1 MLLFSQYLSKR
12 GLYLFVLRIAYFVS
26 LFDKYYKDR
35 IWRYFSMTKRQ
46 VETIVYG
53 RKTVKEL
60 NEGSNI
66 TLTENNRSV
75 TIASGAMASVAW
87 GSITGTLASQTDLQN
102 ALNAKPDLIDLSTVA
117 TTGDYND
124 LLNLPAIPVNLNDLG
139 DVVITTPLNG
149 QVVKYNGINWVNATE
164 AATSWGSITGTLS
177 SQTDLNT
184 ALGLKANTAAL
195 APVAFSGLIGDL
207 NNVVFSIPAV
217 GQVLKF
223 NGVNWTND
231 TDLGASPAWGTI
243 SGVLSAQTDLWTELT
258 GKINLVV
265 GPTVGNFPIL
275 TGTGSLLN
283 SSFNS
288 TSFATA
294 AQGLLADS
302 AVQPLDNVSTLTNDA
317 GYISGVANLD
327 DIGDVNVGSPGPA
340 QDGYSVVWNN
350 TNSQFELID
359 VVGSVPLFS
368 GSLVAKSSS
377 QNLPAATPNI
387 LVDWPVEAYDTNNY
401 HDNIVDNSRLTVPL
415 GVSWV
420 KLKASIRMNSGTT
433 NSLRSVRF
441 RKNGSTTFV
450 GNTEINRADETGI
463 HDTTIYVETPV
474 LEVVGGDYF
483 EVEVD
488 NGDAGPLL
496 LLASN
501 TTWFSVEAFS

>member
-1 MLLFSQYLSKR
+1 
-12 GLYLFVLRIAYFVS
+12 
-26 LFDKYYKDR
+26 
-35 IWRYFSMTKRQ
+35 MTKRQ

-53 RKTVKEL
+53 RRTVKEL

-75 TIASGAMASVAW
+75 TIASGTMVSVAW
-87 GSITGTLASQTDLQN
+87 GSITGTLASQIDLQN
-102 ALNAKPDLIDLSTVA
+102 ALNAKPDLIDLATVA
-117 TTGDYND
+117 TSGDYND
-124 LLNLPAIPVNLNDLG
+124 LLNLPTIPVNLNDLG

-149 QVVKYNGINWVNATE
+149 QVVKYNGTNWVNATE
-164 AATSWGSITGTLS
+164 AATTWGSITGTLA

-243 SGVLSAQTDLWTELT
+243 SGVLSAQTDLWTQLT
-258 GKINLVV
+258 GKIDVVV

-275 TGTGSLLN
+275 DAGGELLN
-283 SSFNS
+283 SPFNS
-288 TSFATA
+288 ASFATA
-294 AQGLLADS
+294 AQGLLADT
-302 AVQPLDNVSTLTNDA
+302 AVQPSDNVSTLTNDA
-317 GYISGVANLD
+317 GYITGIANLD
-327 DIGDVNVGSPGPA
+327 DIGDVNVGSPGPL
-340 QDGYSVVWNN
+340 QDGYSVIWNN
-350 TNSQFELID
+350 TTAQYELAD
-359 VVGSVPLFS
+359 VVGSIPMFS
-368 GSLVAKSSS
+368 GALVAKSSN
-377 QNLPAATPNI
+377 QNLPGTTTGI
-387 LVDWPVEAYDTNNY
+387 LIDWPVEAYDTNSY
-401 HDNIVDNSRLTVPL
+401 HDNVVDSSRLTIPA

-420 KLKASIRMNSGTT
+420 KLKASIRMQSGTT
-433 NSLRSVRF
+433 GSLRSVRF
-441 RKNGSTTFV
+441 RKNGLNTFV
-450 GNTEINRADETGI
+450 GNTEINRADETGG

-474 LEVVGGDYF
+474 LAVVGGDYF
-483 EVEVD
+483 EVEAD

-501 TTWFSVEAFS
+501 TTWFSIEAFS